1 MPIYHLYF
9 ELRRE
14 SETEE
19 IITANGML
27 CKVDNPEICHPVLSH
42 RVKIEYDA
50 GSNTVNIVDTETP
63 SELHSVVFQVMDDV
77 NPSDINALTEDL
89 QKNDF

>member
-1 MPIYHLYF
+1 MYF
-9 ELRRE
+9 ELRRK

-19 IITANGML
+19 IIAANGML
-27 CKVDNPEICHPVLSH
+27 CKADNPEICHPVLSH

-50 GSNTVNIVDTETP
+50 DSNTISIV
-63 SELHSVVFQVMDDV
+63 ELHSVVFQVMDDV
-77 NPSDINALTEDL
+77 NLSDINALTEDL